1 MPLGLALG
9 YRLAH
14 LGLFRPLKDVLGF
27 LRLKRAYTG
36 GAALGPD
43 TLKFFQAI
51 GVNLKQLYG
60 QTEAGITVYQ
70 PNGDVRHETVGKPLT
85 GMDIKISP
93 EGEVLV
99 KSPGICKGYYKRED
113 TFQEALTPEGYF
125 RSGDAGY
132 FSDDGHL
139 IIIDR
144 ISDVMHTADG
154 EMFSPQFIENKLKFS
169 PFIKEAV
176 VYGNGQDYITAMLNI
191 DPLTVGKWAEDK
203 GISYTTYMD
212 LSQNPQVAK
221 LILEEANEVNRK
233 LKPNEQVHRLVLLYK
248 LLDADDE
255 ELTRTGKVRRGFI
268 AERYK
273 DILQALY
280 DKSLSKVM
288 IKTDFKYQDGQV
300 ARIETEVGVLE
311 PLTQAPSQAA

>member
-1 MPLGLALG
+1 
-9 YRLAH
+9 
-14 LGLFRPLKDVLGF
+14 
-27 LRLKRAYTG
+27 
-36 GAALGPD
+36 
-43 TLKFFQAI
+43 
-51 GVNLKQLYG
+51 
-60 QTEAGITVYQ
+60 
-70 PNGDVRHETVGKPLT
+70 
-85 GMDIKISP
+85 
-93 EGEVLV
+93 
-99 KSPGICKGYYKRED
+99 
-113 TFQEALTPEGYF
+113 
-125 RSGDAGY
+125 
-132 FSDDGHL
+132 
-139 IIIDR
+139 
-144 ISDVMHTADG
+144 MHTADG